1 MTTVLLCSIYSIR
14 ILELLVQVDVDI
26 QYTSH
31 NIVRTSVLSSEKV
44 RLNWE
49 EKLELT
55 LDKSWEPVQHKEWE
69 ISVN

>member
-55 LDKSWEPVQHKEWE
+55 LDKS
-69 ISVN
+69 